1 MRKREM
7 TERKEAE
14 NKRSR
19 EGGDR
24 TPQERKQKKVT
35 VFARVSLNQKEAKVE
50 NTHIHAHTCAHTQFL
65 LVPCDLVV
73 PSFSYTLNFNE

>member
-24 TPQERKQKKVT
+24 TPQERKQKKSYCVC
-35 VFARVSLNQKEAKVE
+35 QG
-50 NTHIHAHTCAHTQFL
+50 QFESEG
-65 LVPCDLVV
+65 DK
-73 PSFSYTLNFNE
+73 S